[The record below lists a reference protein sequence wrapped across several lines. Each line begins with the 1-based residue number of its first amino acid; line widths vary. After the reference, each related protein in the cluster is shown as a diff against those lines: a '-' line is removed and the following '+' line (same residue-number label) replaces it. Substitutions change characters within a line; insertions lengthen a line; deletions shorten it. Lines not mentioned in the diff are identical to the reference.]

1 MNDDRGSWYLL
12 TAILLG
18 IGLGLLYSWVVSP
31 AEFIDTP
38 PVSLRSDFK
47 DGYRAAIAAAYV
59 ATGNIQRAQARL
71 NLLGDD
77 DPSLALVAQAQNYL
91 AEGDGYGDA
100 QALAKLASALGQAP
114 TPQPTQPE
122 STPTKVASNTA
133 TVVDSPTP
141 TPTLPLTLTSTPSK
155 AITLT
160 DTIPATQDGTSIPS
174 QTPTITRTPPP
185 TQTPTHTYTPTPTRT
200 PTPTLA
206 PPFVLDNQVE
216 VCNPILGEPQLQV
229 FVSNAAGVGIP
240 GVEIVVIWVS
250 AEEHFYTGLKPDIDI
265 GYADFVMTPE
275 VFYTLRVAD
284 GGQLISNLTAPP
296 CTDENGDPYWGSLR
310 LVFSHP

>member
-12 TAILLG
+12 TAILIG
-18 IGLGLLYSWVVSP
+18 IGLGLLYSWVISP

-77 DPSLALVAQAQNYL
+77 NSSLALVAQAQRYL
-91 AEGDGYGDA
+91 AEGDDYGDA

-122 STPTKVASNTA
+122 STATIGLSNTP
-133 TVVDSPTP
+133 TLLDSPTT
-141 TPTLPLTLTSTPSK
+141 TPTRRLTLTAIPSK
-155 AITLT
+155 PVTLT
-160 DTIPATQDGTSIPS
+160 VTILATQEGTFASS
-174 QTPTITRTPPP
+174 LTPTITRTPPP
-185 TQTPTHTYTPTPTRT
+185 TPTPTHTYTPTPSRT

-216 VCNPILGEPQLQV
+216 VCNPVLGEPQLQV

-240 GVEIVVIWVS
+240 GVEIVIIWVNG
-250 AEEHFYTGLKPDIDI
+250 EEHFYTGLKPDIDI
-265 GYADFVMTPE
+265 GYADFTMIPE

-284 GGQLISNLTAPP
+284 GGQLISNLTAPS
-296 CTDENGDPYWGSLR
+296 CTDEKGDPYWGSIR